1 MALFL
6 TQLMNGIGSGAV
18 YASIALALVL
28 VFRTTGILNFAQG
41 EMALYSTYLVW
52 FFTQRSVPVWVA
64 IVLAMIISFVGGT
77 AIERILIR
85 PVEQASPLVL
95 VIVTIGM
102 FLAINSLTQLQF
114 GSGQQALP
122 SFYPQH
128 TWRPGGVLISSNTLA
143 LVSVLA
149 VECLLLYVVLQRTKL
164 GLAFRGVASNPESSR
179 LLGVPVGRIL
189 MVGWG
194 LAAAVGAIAGALVV
208 PTTTGLVPSSM
219 QQILVFAFAAA
230 ALGGFDSVFG
240 AVVGG
245 MIVGVADA
253 LTIGYVHALRG
264 IDLLVPFGLILLV
277 LLFRPAGLF
286 GSQRVERV

>member
-1 MALFL
+1 MALFF
-6 TQLMNGIGSGAV
+6 TQLLNGIQNGAV
-18 YASIALALVL
+18 YASLAIALVL
-28 VFRTTGILNFAQG
+28 IFRTTGILNFAQG
-41 EMALYSTYLVW
+41 EIALYSTYIVW
-52 FFTQRSVPVWVA
+52 KLTTTGMPVWLAILIA
-64 IVLAMIISFVGGT
+64 IVISFVGG
-77 AIERILIR
+77 ALIERVVIR
-85 PVEQASPLVL
+85 PVERSSPLVI

-143 LVSVLA
+143 LVGVLA

-194 LAAAVGAIAGALVV
+194 LAAAVGALAGALVV

-253 LTIGYVHALRG
+253 LTIGYVHTLRG

>member
-1 MALFL
+1 MALFF
-6 TQLMNGIGSGAV
+6 TQLLTGIQNGAV
-18 YASIALALVL
+18 YASLAIALVL
-28 VFRTTGILNFAQG
+28 IFRTTGILNFAQG
-41 EMALYSTYLVW
+41 EIALYSTYVVW
-52 FFTQRSVPVWVA
+52 WLTTKSVPVWLAILLA
-64 IVLAMIISFVGGT
+64 IVISFIGG
-77 AIERILIR
+77 AVIERVIIR
-85 PVEQASPLVL
+85 PVERSSPLVI

-143 LVSVLA
+143 LVGVLA
-149 VECLLLYVVLQRTKL
+149 AECAVLYFVLQRTKL

-189 MVGWG
+189 MLGWG
-194 LAAAVGAIAGALVV
+194 LAAAVGALAGSLVV

-230 ALGGFDSVFG
+230 ALGGFDSVVG

-286 GSQRVERV
+286 GTTRVERV